1 MGYKRYK
8 MLQKYINGEVQEEY
22 KQGELISSTVFST
35 LEACNEG
42 NQRPDEPIEGDIYQ
56 WVTVSGEYL
65 CNEYDKYTK
74 EKEQSSS
81 DRGVSW
87 TDTGRTRQGSLIEAN
102 SSDCG
107 YIPPG
112 PQPPSEYDGQYFTIQ
127 SLQDGNDIYM
137 IPPET
142 NHKTVQVSMNGG
154 FSWTSVLLVD
164 VNDGTLLGTLN
175 NGGLMLVKATG
186 RLGDSS
192 NSYSFKTTKQFNVF
206 GNILSLT
213 NGDDFV
219 GDVAVNYDY
228 EFRRLFKNC
237 TGLISAENLVLPSV
251 LQRSAFWAMF
261 TGCTSLV
268 NAPQLTATRMQ
279 YGCYQSMFNGCTSLV
294 NAPALPATTL
304 ASSCYNGMFQGC
316 TSLVNAPALTAT
328 TLATYCYSHMFYGCT
343 SLVNAPQLPATTL
356 TDSCYSQMFV
366 NCTSLTT
373 APALPATTLANNCY
387 YNMFQRCT
395 SLVNAPSILPATT
408 LADNCYQYMFQ
419 GCTSLTTA
427 PVLPA
432 TTLTQRCYYYMFQNC
447 TSLNYVKM
455 LGISEQPNSLS
466 NWLYNVSASGTAV
479 LNSNTEIWTSD
490 VIPSGWNIQYE

>member
-22 KQGELISSTVFST
+22 KQGELISETVFST

-65 CNEYDKYTK
+65 CNEYDKYAK

-107 YIPPG
+107 YVPPA
-112 PQPPSEYDGQYFTIQ
+112 PQPPSEYDRQYFTIQ

-219 GDVAVNYDY
+219 GDVAVNYEY
-228 EFRRLFKNC
+228 EFGRLFKNC

-251 LQRSAFWAMF
+251 LQRGAFWSMF
-261 TGCTSLV
+261 QGCTSLV
-268 NAPQLTATRMQ
+268 NAPQLTATTMQ
-279 YGCYQSMFNGCTSLV
+279 YGCYEGMFNGCTSLV

-304 ASSCYNGMFQGC
+304 A
-316 TSLVNAPALTAT
+316 
-328 TLATYCYSHMFYGCT
+328 TYCYSRMFYGCT
-343 SLVNAPQLPATTL
+343 SLVNAPQLTATTL
-356 TDSCYSQMFV
+356 ANYCYNQMFV

-373 APALPATTLANNCY
+373 APALPATTLANSCY
-387 YNMFQRCT
+387 YNMFQNCT
-395 SLVNAPSILPATT
+395 SLVNAPSILPAMT
-408 LADNCYQYMFQ
+408 LEYACYQYMFT

-432 TTLTQRCYYYMFQNC
+432 TTLMQRCYYAMFQNC

-455 LGISEQPNSLS
+455 LGINDEPTSLS
-466 NWLYNVSASGTAV
+466 NWLYNVSASGTVV
-479 LNSNTEIWTSD
+479 LNSETVIWTSD
-490 VIPSGWNIQYE
+490 VIPSGWDIQYE